1 MQALRIGVAA
11 LEQRQHAA
19 CGELGAAGGQ
29 RHLQRVEHPS
39 RGGAV
44 ARQDR
49 LALGGVQDAVAAQQ
63 LEERGAI
70 GLERGRKALEA
81 VAQSFHYEARA

>member
-1 MQALRIGVAA
+1 
-11 LEQRQHAA
+11 
-19 CGELGAAGGQ
+19 
-29 RHLQRVEHPS
+29 
-39 RGGAV
+39 
-44 ARQDR
+44 
-49 LALGGVQDAVAAQQ
+49 VQDAVAAQQ